1 MKAEKIREWSL
12 DELKVK
18 DKEFAEQLFRLKFQ
32 FASGQADIL
41 EKMRVLR
48 RDIARVKT
56 MLREEELKAEAAAR
70 S

>member
-1 MKAEKIREWSL
+1 MKVAKIREWSV
-12 DELKVK
+12 DELKAK
-18 DKEFAEQLFRLKFQ
+18 DREFAEQLFRLKFQ
-32 FASGQADIL
+32 FASGQSDIL

-56 MLREEELKAEAAAR
+56 LLREEELKAETGGR

>member
-1 MKAEKIREWSL
+1 MKATKIREWSV

-18 DKEFAEQLFRLKFQ
+18 DREFAEQLFRLKFQ
-32 FASGQADIL
+32 FASGQSDIL

-56 MLREEELKAEAAAR
+56 LLREEELKAEGGQ

>member
-1 MKAEKIREWSL
+1 MKAEKIREWSV
-12 DELKVK
+12 DELKLK
-18 DKEFAEQLFRLKFQ
+18 DREFAEQLFRLKFQ
-32 FASGQADIL
+32 FASGQSDIL

-56 MLREEELKAEAAAR
+56 LLREQELKVETGAK

>member
-1 MKAEKIREWSL
+1 MKAEKIREWSV
-12 DELKVK
+12 DELRVK
-18 DKEFAEQLFRLKFQ
+18 EREFSEQLFRLKFQ

-56 MLREEELKAEAAAR
+56 MLREEELKAEAGKSA
-70 S
+70 

>member
-12 DELKVK
+12 DELRVK
-18 DKEFAEQLFRLKFQ
+18 DREFAEQLFRLKFQ
-32 FASGQADIL
+32 FASGQSDIL
-41 EKMRVLR
+41 EKMCVLR

-56 MLREEELKAEAAAR
+56 LLREEELKAEAGGK

>member
-56 MLREEELKAEAAAR
+56 LLREEELKAEAGGK

>member
-12 DELKVK
+12 DELRVK
-18 DKEFAEQLFRLKFQ
+18 DREFAEQLFRLKFQ
-32 FASGQADIL
+32 FASGQSDIL

-56 MLREEELKAEAAAR
+56 LLREEELKAEAGGK